1 MSTGPLRRGF
11 EAVRS
16 VLFWCHLAV
25 GTLVAIVVLV
35 MAITGVILAYQRQ
48 VLDWIASRHAVA
60 SPAQETVRL
69 ALDSLAAL
77 ARTAA
82 GDRRVGGLT
91 VRADP
96 RMPVA
101 ATLEDRSSLFLDPYT
116 GAVLGTD
123 AGPRGFFAA
132 VERIHRSI
140 AYEGRTRWETGT
152 ALTGAANL
160 GFLFLILTGFVLWWP
175 RTISRRAFGRVL
187 AFARGASG
195 RARDWNW
202 HHVLGFWSAPALV
215 VIVVGAAF
223 ISYDWPQR
231 LVERAYGL
239 QPSEEASRGGIGP
252 ARADEGRGGD
262 LPPLS
267 LDSAW
272 TRAMARAGRWHSVQ
286 LRLPDGSGPISMSVL
301 HTGVLRPDE
310 RSSMTVA
317 PDGAVR
323 LQGYQD
329 LDPARRVRGWM
340 RFLHTG
346 EALGIPGQTVAA
358 LVSAATALLVW
369 TGLAL
374 ALRRLRGALRRA
386 SAAPPPSGPT
396 GSSHPPRPVGAV
408 GRTSA
413 RAR

>member
-1 MSTGPLRRGF
+1 M
-11 EAVRS
+11 
-16 VLFWCHLAV
+16 LFWCHLAV
-25 GTLVAIVVLV
+25 GTAIGLVVLI

-48 VLDWIASRHAVA
+48 VLDWIAARHAVA
-60 SPAQETVRL
+60 SPPADTGRL
-69 ALDSLAAL
+69 ALDSLV
-77 ARTAA
+77 ARARAAA

-91 VRADP
+91 VRADS

-140 AYEGRTRWETGT
+140 AYQGRTRWETGT

-187 AFARGASG
+187 AFARGARG
-195 RARDWNW
+195 KARDWNW

-223 ISYDWPQR
+223 ISYDWPER
-231 LVERAYGL
+231 LIERAYGL
-239 QPSEEASRGGIGP
+239 PPSEQTAGGGSGPERGSG
-252 ARADEGRGGD
+252 GRGGD

-272 TRAMARAGRWHSVQ
+272 TRAMARVGRWHSVQ
-286 LRLPDGSGPISMSVL
+286 LRFPEDGGQISMTVL

-310 RSSMTVA
+310 RSSVSFT

-323 LQGYQD
+323 RQGYQD
-329 LDPARRVRGWM
+329 LDPARQVRGWM

-374 ALRRLRGALRRA
+374 AWRRLRGALRRA
-386 SAAPPPSGPT
+386 P
-396 GSSHPPRPVGAV
+396 
-408 GRTSA
+408 
-413 RAR
+413 